1 MSTPKLFTGGQ
12 LIRQFDGFRRLF
24 AHAGDALG
32 TPYHLSEEAMVVCN
46 RVLAALGGPPA
57 KTQVTGHLPVQ
68 GVALLSL
75 FLLTQE
81 LPARVGYL
89 GDGEP
94 LLAQLKSL
102 AHVLGHSALP
112 MVGAQEPLPF
122 QEVVKELGPSGTQ
135 FRPLLRYDLEGE
147 PTDFEP
153 EGAPGV
159 LVVGPEGGGYTL
171 AIMGEAG
178 PAPLAQPTAD
188 GLHPAVLLLA

>member
-12 LIRQFDGFRRLF
+12 LIRQFDGFRRLI

-32 TPYHLSEEAMVVCN
+32 TPFHLSEEAMVVCN

-57 KTQVTGHLPVQ
+57 KAQVTGQLSHQ

-89 GDGEP
+89 GDGEV
-94 LLAQLKSL
+94 LLGQLKSL

-112 MVGAQEPLPF
+112 MIGASEPLPF
-122 QEVVKELGPSGTQ
+122 QAVVKELGPNGTQ

-147 PTDFEP
+147 PTGFEP
-153 EGAPGV
+153 EGAPGS
-159 LVVGPEGGGYTL
+159 LVIGPDGGGYTL
-171 AIMGEAG
+171 AILAAAG
-178 PAPLAQPTAD
+178 PAPLAQPGE
-188 GLHPAVLLLA
+188 GLHPSVLVLG

>member
-12 LIRQFDGFRRLF
+12 LIRQFDGFRRLM

-32 TPYHLSEEAMVVCN
+32 TPYHLSEEAMMVCN

-57 KTQVTGHLPVQ
+57 KAQVTGQLPVQ

-81 LPARVGYL
+81 LPAQIGYL

-112 MVGAQEPLPF
+112 MVGAREPLQF
-122 QEVVKELGPSGTQ
+122 QEVIKELGATSTQ

-147 PTDFEP
+147 PTSFEP

-159 LVVGPEGGGYTL
+159 LVVGPDGGEYTL
-171 AIMGEAG
+171 AVMGTAG
-178 PAPLAQPTAD
+178 VAPLASPSD
-188 GLHPAVLLLA
+188 GGLHPAVLVLA